1 MREPVGPI
9 HASRIE
15 FEQVLVHLIR
25 NAVESR
31 PDGAAVRICCARV
44 GSNVEIAVEDDG
56 CGISD
61 DELNHVF
68 DPFYTSRLGDGGTG
82 LGLSVLYAIV
92 ADHSGQ
98 IAVRSAR
105 GQGTRISIELGLV
118 SSS

>member
-9 HASRIE
+9 HVSRIE

-56 CGISD
+56 FGISD
-61 DELNHVF
+61 DALKHAF
-68 DPFYTSRLGDGGTG
+68 DPFYTSPDSKYHSEPHSHEQQDYCNHPRGSILHSYRGAG
-82 LGLSVLYAIV
+82 LR
-92 ADHSGQ
+92 Q
-98 IAVRSAR
+98 F
-105 GQGTRISIELGLV
+105 
-118 SSS
+118 